1 MNILIVIAMQTEL
14 MHLLKKFTDISE
26 HKIGQYTYYQTKVE
40 NKTVYILLT
49 KVGII
54 NTAISLTKFLNIIK
68 PDIIIN
74 AGTAGAHDKKYNV
87 GDIILA
93 KEVIYMNSVETLYKE
108 EDEGSNS
115 LTWKL
120 ITFTEDNSKDYI
132 GDIKLYHA
140 DDKLMSIIKQIGE
153 KYKMIMYEGRIGS
166 GDIWNKEKD
175 RINFLHDK
183 YKTSCEEMEI
193 YSIYTICDQE
203 NIPCLGIKIISNNE
217 MNGQSYDLSVNKKLG
232 EFLYKILF
240 ELEYK

>member
-1 MNILIVIAMQTEL
+1 MNILIVIAMQVEL
-14 MHLLKKFTDISE
+14 KHLIKKFSDISE
-26 HKIGQYTYYQTKVE
+26 NKIGQYTYYQTKVE

-74 AGTAGAHDKKYNV
+74 AGTAGSHDKKYNV

-93 KEVIYMNSVETLYKE
+93 KEVIYMNSIETLYKE
-108 EDEGSNS
+108 ENEGSNS

-120 ITFTEDNSKDYI
+120 ITFTEDNTKDYI
-132 GDIKLYHA
+132 GDIKLYYA
-140 DDKLMSIIKQIGE
+140 DDKLMSIIKKIGE
-153 KYKMIMYEGRIGS
+153 KHKMIMYEGRIGS

-183 YKTSCEEMEI
+183 YGTSCEEMEI

-203 NIPCLGIKIISNNE
+203 NIPCIGIKIISNNE

-232 EFLYKILF
+232 EFLYKIFF